1 MKKQAI
7 KACNLATNFEGIL
20 RSWQL
25 RMISSVLLECASQ
38 IEGVYCFLPLHILP
52 GKKKDTI
59 QKILEDG
66 LSKIIMEAEQKTI
79 WGKKITSQKRQDQL
93 DPYLAGFYNSYS
105 IASSFTQ
112 PYQEEVPEFLVFTVN
127 TNFIAEGEED
137 LVQVKFYL
145 FQHKYL

>member
-52 GKKKDTI
+52 VKKKDTI
-59 QKILEDG
+59 QKILEEG
-66 LSKIIMEAEQKTI
+66 LSKIIMEAEEKTF

-112 PYQEEVPEFLVFTVN
+112 PYQEEVPEFLVFKVN

-145 FQHKYL
+145 HQNNTI

>member
-52 GKKKDTI
+52 VKKKDTI

-66 LSKIIMEAEQKTI
+66 LSKIIMEAEEKTF

-105 IASSFTQ
+105 IASSFTH
-112 PYQEEVPEFLVFTVN
+112 PYQEEVPEFLVFKVN

-145 FQHKYL
+145 HQNNTI

>member
-145 FQHKYL
+145 HQNNPF

>member
-66 LSKIIMEAEQKTI
+66 LSKIIMEAEEKTF

-112 PYQEEVPEFLVFTVN
+112 PYQEEVPELLVFTVN

-145 FQHKYL
+145 HQNNTI

>member
-52 GKKKDTI
+52 VKKKDTI

-66 LSKIIMEAEQKTI
+66 LSKIIMEAEEKTF

-112 PYQEEVPEFLVFTVN
+112 PYQEEVPEFLVFKVN

-145 FQHKYL
+145 HQNNTI